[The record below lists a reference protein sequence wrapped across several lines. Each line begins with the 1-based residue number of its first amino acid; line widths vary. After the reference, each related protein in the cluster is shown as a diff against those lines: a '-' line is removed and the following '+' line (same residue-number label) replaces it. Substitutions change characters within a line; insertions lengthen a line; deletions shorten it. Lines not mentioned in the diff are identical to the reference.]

1 MAGMKKITVLAVLF
15 FCGAIV
21 AAQTITIQEYI
32 DTYKDMAIR
41 EMQRVGVPASI
52 TLAQGIL
59 ETEGGNSDLVRR
71 SNNHFGIKC
80 KSSWTGESVFHDDDA
95 QGECFRKYSNA
106 EDSYRDHSNFLRGS
120 ERYAF
125 LFKLDPSD
133 YKGWARGL
141 KKAGYATNPRYPD
154 ILIKNIEQYNLQ
166 QYTAM
171 ALGEMPLPDGSSD
184 EVKELKPAEN
194 SGLIPITADSLA
206 IKKSKTQFNG
216 LKAVYAARGTSLL
229 VIATAY
235 EIALSRLLDFND
247 LRMDG
252 LLKEDAWI
260 YLEKKHKQG
269 NRDFYITLNHET
281 VYDIAQ
287 LNALQLTY
295 LLQYNSF
302 GEEDTLKPGTKVY
315 LRPVTKTSPAAKAVF
330 NQTHEVKPKEG
341 LYAISKKY
349 NVSVDE
355 LKEWNNLDSEN
366 LRVGQTLKIS
376 K

>member
-1 MAGMKKITVLAVLF
+1 MKKITVLAVLF
-15 FCGAIV
+15 FCRGLV

-41 EMQRVGVPASI
+41 EMQRVGIPASI

-59 ETEGGNSDLVRR
+59 ETEAGNSDLVKR

-80 KSSWTGESVFHDDDA
+80 KSSWTGESVYHDDDE
-95 QGECFRKYSNA
+95 QGECFRKYNNA

-171 ALGEMPLPDGSSD
+171 ALGEIPVQDGSSQD
-184 EVKELKPAEN
+184 IIEQKVADN
-194 SGLIPITADSLA
+194 SGLVPVTADSLA

-247 LRMDG
+247 LKTDG
-252 LLKEDAWI
+252 LLQENAWI

-269 NRDFYITLNHET
+269 NRDFYITLNNET
-281 VYDIAQ
+281 VYEIAQ
-287 LNALQLTY
+287 LNALQLAY

-302 GEEDTLKPGTKVY
+302 GEADTLKPGTKVY
-315 LRPVTKTSPAAKAVF
+315 LRPVTKESIPAKASTM
-330 NQTHEVKPKEG
+330 QKHEVKSKEG

-349 NVSVDE
+349 NVTVDE
-355 LKEWNNLDSEN
+355 LKAWNKLDSEN
-366 LRVGQTLKIS
+366 LRVGQTLIIS